1 MTEIEIER
9 ALEVS
14 FLDENFREAD
24 LASSL
29 YIRVLYDNGVV
40 QLLQWEEP

>member
-9 ALEVS
+9 ALEVT
-14 FLDENFREAD
+14 FLDEDFREAEM
-24 LASSL
+24 ASSL

-40 QLLQWEEP
+40 QLLQWEQP